1 MKGYGRIRNIS
12 VKEGFGFAEFDDRRD
27 ADDAVKVIF
36 LEVKNKPSKWMPS
49 TLHDTT
55 LQDLDGKDLDGRR
68 IRVEHTRGNRW
79 NDGDRYGGGRRGG
92 GGVSWC
98 LLRCEW

>member
-36 LEVKNKPSKWMPS
+36 LKKKNSGSINPQNGCHPCCMILLCRIWTGRTLTGEGSELS
-49 TLHDTT
+49 TLEAT
-55 LQDLDGKDLDGRR
+55 
-68 IRVEHTRGNRW
+68 
-79 NDGDRYGGGRRGG
+79 GGMMATAMVAGG
-92 GGVSWC
+92 EAVGG
-98 LLRCEW
+98 

>member
-36 LEVKNKPSKWMPS
+36 LKKK
-49 TLHDTT
+49 
-55 LQDLDGKDLDGRR
+55 
-68 IRVEHTRGNRW
+68 
-79 NDGDRYGGGRRGG
+79 
-92 GGVSWC
+92 
-98 LLRCEW
+98 LLAV